1 MIDVRDLHFAHGS
14 KPVLNGISL
23 SIEAGERIAILGG
36 NGSGKSTLAHWLSG
50 WLSPPPSAASQDR
63 VFWKGRPWRDYSISE
78 RAVAVQLVGQIPSQH
93 LSGRAF
99 TVSDEISF
107 GPENLGWPVEQV
119 IASRNQALAACRLE
133 RLADRDPFTLSG
145 GEQQRLVIAA
155 ALALNPSLLI
165 LDEPFTNLDPESRAH
180 LAAVLANLPSEVTLI
195 TFDTNPN
202 TALLNANRFLL
213 LHEGLIVADGDARTA
228 LLPDATVEALGLPA
242 IARAFQESTFRSE
255 ISEGARLPLTL
266 AEAAALFRQEEPC

>member
-1 MIDVRDLHFAHGS
+1 MIDIRDLHFAHGS

-23 SIEAGERIAILGG
+23 SIEAGERVAILGG

-50 WLSPPPSAASQDR
+50 WLAPPPSAASPDR

-78 RAVAVQLVGQIPSQH
+78 RAIAVQLVGQIPSQH

-107 GPENLGWPVEQV
+107 GPENLGWPVEEIV
-119 IASRNQALAACRLE
+119 ARRDQALAACRLE

-180 LAAVLANLPSEVTLI
+180 LAAVLADLPPEVTLI

-202 TALLNANRFLL
+202 TALLSASRFLL
-213 LHEGLIVADGDARTA
+213 LHAGQIVADGDARTVLFA
-228 LLPDATVEALGLPA
+228 KTCVETLGLPA
-242 IARAFQESTFRSE
+242 IARAFQESMSGPE
-255 ISEGARLPLTL
+255 APKDALLPLTL
-266 AEAAALFRQEEPC
+266 AEATAFFRQEEPC

>member
-1 MIDVRDLHFAHGS
+1 MIEVRDLHFSHGR
-14 KPVLNGISL
+14 KPVLNGIAL
-23 SIEAGERIAILGG
+23 SIKAGERVAILGG

-50 WLSPPPSAASQDR
+50 WLAPPAGSPDR
-63 VFWKGRPWRDYSISE
+63 VFWKGRPWRDYSICE

-107 GPENLGWPVEQV
+107 GPENLGWPVEEV
-119 IASRNQALAACRLE
+119 IVRRDRALAACRLE

-155 ALALNPSLLI
+155 ALALNPALLI

-180 LAAVLANLPSEVTLI
+180 LAAVLADLPPEVMLI

-202 TALLNANRFLL
+202 TALLSASRFLL
-213 LHEGLIVADGDARTA
+213 LHEGQIVADGDARTV
-228 LLPDATVEALGLPA
+228 LLADASVEALGLPA
-242 IARAFQESTFRSE
+242 IARAFHES
-255 ISEGARLPLTL
+255 ISGTEVPKDAFLPLTL
-266 AEAAALFRQEEPC
+266 GEAAALFRQEEPSC

>member
-23 SIEAGERIAILGG
+23 SIAAGERVAILGG

-50 WLSPPPSAASQDR
+50 WLAAPAASPGR

-119 IASRNQALAACRLE
+119 IACRDQALAACRLE

-180 LAAVLANLPSEVTLI
+180 LAAVLADLPPEVTLI

-202 TALLNANRFLL
+202 TALLSANRFLL

-228 LLPDATVEALGLPA
+228 LLADATVEALGLPA
-242 IARAFQESTFRSE
+242 IARAVQENTFGPDVPQ
-255 ISEGARLPLTL
+255 GARLPLTL
-266 AEAAALFRQEEPC
+266 AEAAALFRQEKPC